1 MDCRIQVVQRENGW
15 TVVLAGR
22 LKAAQVHELSST
34 CALIRGHLRLDL
46 TDLLSADAVGVDV
59 LRRLRQN
66 GAELVGV
73 PGYFRR
79 WLE

>member
-1 MDCRIQVVQRENGW
+1 VQRENGW

-34 CALIRGHLRLDL
+34 CAVIGGQLRVDL
-46 TDLLSADAVGVDV
+46 TDLLSADAVGVDA
-59 LRRLRQN
+59 LRRLQQS
-66 GAELVGV
+66 GVELVGV